1 MGACFLYG
9 TGGGKR
15 YRVSEVYGGQN
26 PPAVGVKEGD
36 IFLRTDVAISGG
48 EISANIGGMP
58 TWEVPDG
65 PWYIAM
71 TTGVFPDNSRSAY
84 FVWDTQKAH
93 SVSGFPGPAYVREN
107 GQWRRCEGYIFH
119 NNGWLQFSWTYT
131 NLTHLADQC
140 AGVTGGWTGIRYYWD
155 SYACGLVPGVSW
167 ASDGMHLTPALPTG
181 PGGLIV
187 TNSPVNLTEFNR
199 IVINCSA
206 VSGNAWCKISTGTG
220 DGFHAGEVATVT
232 LAAGVNVLDISSL
245 SGAYYIGLACYVQG
259 SLTVIHTYL
268 Q

>member
-36 IFLRTDVAISGG
+36 IFLRTNVAISGG

-65 PWYIAM
+65 TWYIAM

-93 SVSGFPGPAYVREN
+93 SVSGYPGQAYVREN

-119 NNGWLQFSWTYT
+119 NNGWLMFSSAWSGQLFDNGEQYT
-131 NLTHLADQC
+131 
-140 AGVTGGWTGIRYYWD
+140 GVTGGWVGNGIG
-155 SYACGLVPGVSW
+155 STSVGSSLS
-167 ASDGMHLTPALPTG
+167 
-181 PGGLIV
+181 LIV
-187 TNSPVNLTEFNR
+187 SNSSPYLTTQNAVDLSGYSQLHIIADKNAGQYSYFGISRNVPSNARPDYIASAMFN
-199 IVINCSA
+199 
-206 VSGNAWCKISTGTG
+206 G
-220 DGFHAGEVATVT
+220 GE
-232 LAAGVNVLDISSL
+232 NVLDISAIS
-245 SGAYYIGLACYVQG
+245 SGHISIGATASWGVTINI
-259 SLTVIHTYL
+259 SKVWLT
-268 Q
+268 